1 MKYVFG
7 PVPSR
12 RLGKSLG
19 IDPIPM
25 KTCNWNCV
33 YCQLGRSTPLV
44 NDRKDYAPVDDMI
57 AEFES
62 ALNKH
67 KPGDIDWVSIVGSG
81 ESLLHLH
88 IGELVDRLKEKTD
101 IPVAMFTN
109 GALLSI
115 PEVRVAILGVD
126 AVMPSIDAGSPEMF
140 KKINRPHPGTS
151 FEAYVEGLVAFRADY
166 QGKFWP
172 EVMLMRDLNDTEEAL
187 RDIAGI
193 LRRLSPDLVH
203 INLPSR
209 PPAETWIEPPG
220 EDGLLRALAILGDT
234 ANVVHPAAVDLDL
247 AGFDSVV
254 DAITDIVSRH
264 PTREDEIKRALARW
278 SEDQVDDA
286 LAELSRMGRVQVV
299 ERYGV
304 RFLTSMESRYPS
316 DDGGKAKNG

>member
-12 RLGKSLG
+12 RLGRSLG

-44 NDRKDYAPVDDMI
+44 NDRSDYAPVDDML
-57 AEFES
+57 AEFELTL
-62 ALNKH
+62 AKH

-81 ESLLHLH
+81 EPLLHVH
-88 IGELVDRLKEKTD
+88 IGDLVTRIKNKTD
-101 IPVAMFTN
+101 LPVAMFTN
-109 GALLSI
+109 GSLLSN
-115 PEVRVAILGVD
+115 PDVRTAILGVD
-126 AVMPSIDAGSPEMF
+126 AVLPTIDAGSPEMF
-140 KKINRPHPGTS
+140 KKVNRPHPGIS
-151 FEAYVEGLVAFRADY
+151 FEAYVEGLVAFRKEYD
-166 QGKFWP
+166 GKFWP
-172 EVMLMRDLNDTEEAL
+172 EVMLMKDLNDTEEAL

-209 PPAETWIEPPG
+209 PPAETWIEPPS
-220 EDGLLRALAILGDT
+220 EDSLLRALAILGNT

-254 DAITDIVSRH
+254 DAVVDIVSRH
-264 PTREDEIKRALARW
+264 PTREDEIKQALAKW
-278 SEDQVDDA
+278 SENQVEDA
-286 LAELSRMGRVQVV
+286 LAELTRTGRVKIV

-304 RFLTSMESRYPS
+304 RFLTSMASSCPS
-316 DDGGKAKNG
+316 DGGRKDSQG